1 MSNDSQLPENPSERN
16 LSDFSTDFVGFGED
30 ELWELD
36 TSPSQPIEATIEST
50 KGYGV
55 METSVPSED
64 FIRPI
69 APGIFTNLTMLEK
82 TSMIAIVVAL
92 IATATFSII
101 HFNKEIPVGSEIA
114 EKVSLPVE
122 GELLS
127 VSAFETYWREP
138 ITQGE
143 TIDVVRSGVKLIPT
157 IKIQAS
163 GKSGAIRVFFRDG
176 EGVLVG
182 DSTTL
187 AISDNE
193 TLTISATDGF
203 TDMSMH
209 ASYRTGKTP
218 RWIIQILEGPSIDAP
233 IEKFKTLFETEIST
247 DIR

>member
-1 MSNDSQLPENPSERN
+1 MSNDSQLPENPNQRN
-16 LSDFSTDFVGFGED
+16 PSDFPTDFVGFGD
-30 ELWELD
+30 DDLRELD
-36 TSPSQPIEATIEST
+36 ETQTQPIDST
-50 KGYGV
+50 KKYGV
-55 METSVPSED
+55 MEASSAPSED
-64 FIRPI
+64 FESPLT
-69 APGIFTNLTMLEK
+69 PGIFTNLTMLEK

-92 IATATFSII
+92 ITTAALTIL
-101 HFNKEIPVGSEIA
+101 HFNKEIPVDTEIA
-114 EKVSLPVE
+114 EKISLPVE
-122 GELLS
+122 GEILS
-127 VSAFETYWREP
+127 ISAFETYWRKP

-143 TIDVVRSGVKLIPT
+143 KPDIVRGGVKLIPT

-176 EGVLVG
+176 EGDFVG
-182 DSTTL
+182 DSTTIT
-187 AISDNE
+187 ISKNE

-209 ASYRTGKTP
+209 ASYRTGQTP